1 MQHIRWHEQPF
12 GVRQA
17 RPERLRC
24 VRDGETAVQ
33 PGGKAG
39 KIPGLNAFARFHP
52 SPFEPRAMAY
62 KGIILAGGSGTR
74 LHPLT
79 LTVSKQLMPVY
90 DKPMIYY
97 PVATL
102 LLADIRDILIITTPR
117 DQEAYQTLL
126 GDGSQWGVNFQYA
139 AQPSPDG
146 LAQAFLIGEQFIGQ
160 DPACLILGDNIY
172 YGQGLSA
179 VLRRAASRERGATV
193 FGCYVRDPERYGVV
207 SFDASGRAMDIEEK
221 PKAPKSNYAVTGLYF
236 YDNDV
241 VNVARN
247 IRPSPRGE
255 LEITDVNKVYLER
268 GELNVE
274 LLGRG
279 YAWLDTGTHES
290 LLAAA
295 NFMQVVEQRQ
305 GLKIACPEEV
315 AWRMGFIDDAQLL
328 RLAAPLAKSGYGD
341 YLRELLDRRIAS

>member
-1 MQHIRWHEQPF
+1 
-12 GVRQA
+12 
-17 RPERLRC
+17 
-24 VRDGETAVQ
+24 
-33 PGGKAG
+33 
-39 KIPGLNAFARFHP
+39 
-52 SPFEPRAMAY
+52 MAY

-79 LTVSKQLMPVY
+79 VSVSKQLMPVY

-102 LLADIRDILIITTPR
+102 LLAAIRDILIITTPR
-117 DQEAYQTLL
+117 DQQAYQTLL

-139 AQPSPDG
+139 VQPSPDG
-146 LAQAFLIGEQFIGQ
+146 LAQAFLIGETFIGR

-179 VLRRAASRERGATV
+179 VLRRAAGREQGATV
-193 FGCYVRDPERYGVV
+193 FGYYVRDPERYGVV
-207 SFDASGRAMDIEEK
+207 SFDANGRAMDIEEK
-221 PKAPKSNYAVTGLYF
+221 PKRPKSNYAVTGLYF
-236 YDNDV
+236 YDNEV
-241 VNVARN
+241 VNVAKN
-247 IRPSPRGE
+247 IRPSARGE

-305 GLKIACPEEV
+305 GLKIACPEEI
-315 AWRMGFIDDAQLL
+315 AWRMGYVDDRQLAQL
-328 RLAAPLAKSGYGD
+328 AEPLAKSGYGQ
-341 YLRELLDRRIAS
+341 YLLELLERRGLR